1 MSENNISSVTP
12 LAEHQ
17 RRGEP
22 ERRKD
27 IRRSGHDRREMF
39 RFDLTKDDRRDGNER
54 RGAAKNSWGTDDP
67 I

>member
-1 MSENNISSVTP
+1 MSENNKTP
-12 LAEHQ
+12 PLPLSEHQ

-27 IRRSGHDRREMF
+27 ARRTGEDRREMF
-39 RFDLTKDDRRDGNER
+39 RFDLTKDDRRKGKER
-54 RGAAKNSWGTDDP
+54 RGTAEDNWGTDDP

>member
-1 MSENNISSVTP
+1 MSENNKTTASP
-12 LAEHQ
+12 LTEHQ
-17 RRGEP
+17 RIGQP

-39 RFDLTKDDRRDGNER
+39 RFDLTKNDRRNTKER
-54 RGAAKNSWGTDDP
+54 RGAADNHWGSDTP

>member
-1 MSENNISSVTP
+1 MSENNKTVIPP

-22 ERRKD
+22 DRRKD

-39 RFDLTKDDRRDGNER
+39 RFDLTKDDRRDGNDR
-54 RGAAKNSWGTDDP
+54 RGEAKNSWGTDDP

>member
-1 MSENNISSVTP
+1 MSEINKTTASP

-27 IRRSGHDRREMF
+27 VRRTGHDRREMF
-39 RFDLTKDDRRDGNER
+39 RFDLTKDDRRSGKER
-54 RGAAKNSWGTDDP
+54 RGNAKDSWGTDDP

>member
-1 MSENNISSVTP
+1 MSEIKKTGEPP

-22 ERRKD
+22 ERRKT

-54 RGAAKNSWGTDDP
+54 RGAVKDSWGTDDP